1 MLRTPFLSSIAT
13 SEPRINANSRRV
25 KELDDKIY
33 RISSHC
39 TRSEGR
45 EQKALFEII
54 HKLKCERDAIL
65 EMKENNSDIR

>member
-1 MLRTPFLSSIAT
+1 MLRTPFLSSIVT
-13 SEPRINANSRRV
+13 SEPRTNANSRRV
-25 KELDDKIY
+25 QELDAKIY

-54 HKLKCERDAIL
+54 HELKCERDAIL